1 MKEQMVQEPLAGLA
15 ELEAQAESS
24 LPRFERED
32 VAPIAVG
39 LGERAVA
46 LGVIMAYYN
55 QANKVNG
62 MARVVNN
69 HQSGFYR
76 RYGKQSGE
84 VYQAAV
90 GERNRLHQGFQE
102 SIAVLAATNVL
113 RSHGEDEADV
123 DVMYRTVQ
131 AELNKKFGVGSTAK
145 SRDRKKV
152 VKDARRSLP
161 TAE

>member
-15 ELEAQAESS
+15 ELEARAES
-24 LPRFERED
+24 LPPQSERED
-32 VAPIAVG
+32 IMPVAVG
-39 LGERAVA
+39 LGERAMA
-46 LGVIMAYYN
+46 LEAIMVYYN

-62 MARVVNN
+62 MAQVVGN

-90 GERNRLHQGFQE
+90 EERNRLHQGFQE
-102 SIAVLAATNVL
+102 SIAVLAATDVL

-123 DVMYRTVQ
+123 DITYRTVQ

-161 TAE
+161 TTE